1 MLRIFQEANMLT
13 LPHLYIITAV
23 VIFFNCVGLFGN
35 INVVL
40 AVSRAPVL
48 RKKGFLMA
56 ALSILQSVCLISE
69 LVNLRFY
76 WGEALMEQ
84 STCFRLLSVHMFAS
98 IAQSLVY
105 FMIALDMLMAVL
117 IPLKHKMWSTSLYTF
132 FMCTPPMLVAAAAVF
147 ASYYSMNHGEVK
159 MCRPPTVNNTVVTAI
174 TILLTLTNTAAVVV
188 MLVSLGIVIR
198 SDAACADEIT
208 QDKRVDATLIY

>member
-1 MLRIFQEANMLT
+1 
-13 LPHLYIITAV
+13 
-23 VIFFNCVGLFGN
+23 
-35 INVVL
+35 
-40 AVSRAPVL
+40 
-48 RKKGFLMA
+48 
-56 ALSILQSVCLISE
+56 
-69 LVNLRFY
+69 
-76 WGEALMEQ
+76 MEQ